1 MSDLL
6 QPWFERAQAQAP
18 ALPGARTPWLAGARR
33 RALERFM
40 AEGWPTTKH
49 KDWRH
54 TSLAFLQQQV
64 FDGTPGKS
72 SDPAAARFDVEAL
85 RQGQGGHW
93 MVFVDGRF
101 DARLSRIGALQD
113 GVRVAPL
120 AQVMAGGDERLQAVL
135 DEADEGG
142 SPAALNLAL
151 AADGAY
157 VELAARAS
165 LPEPLHL
172 VFITEG
178 AGTASFPRSI
188 VLLGQGASA
197 TIVEHY
203 VGHAEAPTLTNM
215 VMNGRLERD
224 ARLTHVKVQQEHEQ
238 AFHLASIDIRQDE
251 GSTYESHSI
260 SFGARLARNDIATR
274 FNGRR
279 CHALLNGLFYADGR
293 RHVDH
298 HTRIDHAQP
307 DSTSN
312 EFYRGI
318 LADTAQG
325 VFTGRIQ
332 VRQGADGTDA
342 VQRSDNLLLSRTA
355 RVTTQPELEI
365 YADDVKC
372 AHGATVGQIDEESLF
387 YLRSRGLS
395 EAHAHGVMTYA
406 FAAQALKRIALEP
419 MRRRVATTVRNLLP
433 GGRLLGDIS

>member
-1 MSDLL
+1 MSEVL
-6 QPWFERAQAQAP
+6 QTWFDRAQAQGP
-18 ALPGARTPWLAGARR
+18 SLPGARAPWLAKARQR
-33 RALERFM
+33 SLDRFM
-40 AEGWPTTKH
+40 AEGWPTTRN

-54 TSLAFLQQQV
+54 TSLAFLQQQK
-64 FDGTPGKS
+64 FDGSRGAPSG
-72 SDPAAARFDVEAL
+72 FDLEAL
-85 RQGQGGHW
+85 RQGQQGHW

-101 DARLSRIGALQD
+101 EAGLSRIGSLPE
-113 GVRVAPL
+113 GVRIVPL
-120 AQVMAGGDERLQAVL
+120 AQALAGDAGQLEASLGQAE
-135 DEADEGG
+135 DGG

-157 VELAARAS
+157 VELAARTS
-165 LPEPLHL
+165 LDEPLH
-172 VFITEG
+172 VVHIAAG
-178 AGTASFPRSI
+178 AGAASFPRSV

-197 TIVEHY
+197 TLVEHY
-203 VGHAEAPTLTNM
+203 LGSAGSFTLTNT
-215 VMNGRLERD
+215 VLRGRLERD
-224 ARLTHVKVQQEHEQ
+224 ARLTHLKVQQEHAE
-238 AFHLASIDIRQDE
+238 AFHLASVDIQQDE

-274 FNGRR
+274 FNGRH

-298 HTRIDHAQP
+298 HTCIDHAQP
-307 DSTSN
+307 DSTSH
-312 EFYRGI
+312 EYYRGI
-318 LADTAQG
+318 LSDSAQG

-342 VQRSDNLLLSRTA
+342 IQRSDNLLLSRTA
-355 RVTTQPELEI
+355 RVASQPELEI

-406 FAAQALKRIALEP
+406 FAAQALQRIALEP
-419 MRRRVATTVRNLLP
+419 MRRRVAATVRALLP
-433 GGRLLGDIS
+433 GGSLLGEIA

>member
-1 MSDLL
+1 MSELL
-6 QPWFERAQAQAP
+6 QSWSQRAQSAR
-18 ALPGARTPWLAGARR
+18 LPGSKLPWLAQARSQ
-33 RALERFM
+33 ALERFM
-40 AEGWPTTKH
+40 SEGWPTTRH
-49 KDWRH
+49 PDWRH

-64 FDGTPGKS
+64 FDGLPSASTTFELES
-72 SDPAAARFDVEAL
+72 L

-101 DARLSRIGALQD
+101 HAGLSRIGDLND
-113 GVRVAPL
+113 GIRIVPL
-120 AQVMAGGDERLQAVL
+120 AQALTSESAELEAVMGGAE
-135 DEADEGG
+135 EGG

-157 VELAARAS
+157 IDIPARTTLA
-165 LPEPLHL
+165 EPLHL
-172 VFITEG
+172 VFIA
-178 AGTASFPRSI
+178 AGNANASFPRNVV
-188 VLLGQGASA
+188 VLAEGAEA
-197 TIVEHY
+197 VLVEHY
-203 VGHAEAPTLTNM
+203 IGHAESATLTNS
-215 VMNGRLERD
+215 VMRGRL
-224 ARLTHVKVQQEHEQ
+224 AANSKLTHLKVQQEQPE
-238 AFHLASIDIRQDE
+238 AFHLSMVDMAQE
-251 GSTYESHSI
+251 TGSTYESHSI
-260 SFGARLARNDIATR
+260 SIGARLARNDIGTR
-274 FNGRR
+274 FNGTQ
-279 CHALLNGLFYADGR
+279 CHTLLNGLFYANNR

-307 DSTSN
+307 DSTSH

-318 LADTAQG
+318 LDDSAQG

-332 VRQGADGTDA
+332 VREGADGTDA

-406 FAAQALKRIALEP
+406 FAAQALKRISLEP
-419 MRRRVATTVRNLLP
+419 MRRRVAATVRDLLP
-433 GGRLLGDIS
+433 GGALLGDIL

>member
-1 MSDLL
+1 MSNML
-6 QPWFERAQAQAP
+6 QPWSQRAKAAS
-18 ALPGARTPWLAGARR
+18 LPGANMPWLAEARR
-33 RALERFM
+33 RALDRFM
-40 AEGWPTTKH
+40 SEGWPTTKH

-54 TSLAFLQQQV
+54 TSLAFMQQQA
-64 FDGTPGKS
+64 FDGKRGTS
-72 SDPAAARFDVEAL
+72 SGVDIEAL
-85 RQGQGGHW
+85 RQGQSGHW

-101 DARLSRIGALQD
+101 EAGLSRIGDLAD
-113 GVRVAPL
+113 GVRIAPL
-120 AQVMAGGDERLQAVL
+120 AQVITGGESRLEAVL
-135 DEADEGG
+135 GDAGEGG

-157 VELAARAS
+157 VELPARTS
-165 LPEPLHL
+165 LSEPLHL
-172 VFITEG
+172 VFIA
-178 AGTASFPRSI
+178 AGNATASFPRNI
-188 VLLGQGASA
+188 VLLGQGAEA
-197 TIVEHY
+197 AIVEHY
-203 VGHAEAPTLTNM
+203 IGYAEQATLTNT
-215 VMNGRLERD
+215 VMQGRLERE
-224 ARLTHVKVQQEHEQ
+224 ARLTHVKVQQEQAE
-238 AFHLASIDIRQDE
+238 AFHLAAIDIQQDE

-274 FNGRR
+274 FNGER
-279 CHALLNGLFYADGR
+279 CHTLLNGLFYADGR

-307 DSTSN
+307 NSTSH

-318 LADTAQG
+318 LDNSAQG

-332 VRQGADGTDA
+332 VRDGADGTDA
-342 VQRSDNLLLSRTA
+342 VQRSDNLLLSRMA

-395 EAHAHGVMTYA
+395 QAHAHGVMTYA

-419 MRRRVATTVRNLLP
+419 MRRRIASTVRNLLP
-433 GGRLLGDIS
+433 GGKLLGDIS

>member
-1 MSDLL
+1 MSELL
-6 QPWFERAQAQAP
+6 QPWRERAQAQTSG
-18 ALPGARTPWLAGARR
+18 LPGARMPWLAKARQN
-33 RALERFM
+33 ALDRFM
-40 AEGWPTTKH
+40 TEGWPTTKH
-49 KDWRH
+49 PDWRH
-54 TSLAFLQQQV
+54 TSLAYLQQQH
-64 FDGTPGKS
+64 FDGTPGKV
-72 SDPAAARFDVEAL
+72 AGFDFEAL

-101 DARLSRIGALQD
+101 EAGLSHMGELADGIRIT
-113 GVRVAPL
+113 PL
-120 AQVMAGGDERLQAVL
+120 AQALAGDSDRLEAVL
-135 DEADEGG
+135 GDADEGG

-157 VELAARAS
+157 IELPPRTALA
-165 LPEPLHL
+165 EPLHL
-172 VFITEG
+172 VFLAASER
-178 AGTASFPRSI
+178 TASFPRNV

-203 VGHAEAPTLTNM
+203 IGLGQTHTLTNT
-215 VMNGRLERD
+215 VLRGRLERD
-224 ARLTHVKVQQEHEQ
+224 AQLTHVKVQQEHAE
-238 AFHLASIDIRQDE
+238 AFHLASIDIQQDQ

-274 FNGRR
+274 FNGRH
-279 CHALLNGLFYADGR
+279 CHALLNGLFYADAR

-307 DSTSN
+307 DNTSH

-318 LADTAQG
+318 LADSAQG

-332 VRQGADGTDA
+332 VRDGADGTDA
-342 VQRSDNLLLSRTA
+342 IQRSDNLLLSRTA

-372 AHGATVGQIDEESLF
+372 AHGATVGQMDEESLF

-395 EAHAHGVMTYA
+395 EAHAHGVLTYA
-406 FAAQALKRIALEP
+406 FAAQALQRIALEP
-419 MRRRVATTVRNLLP
+419 MRRRVASTVRTLLP
-433 GGRLLGDIS
+433 GGALLGEIS

>member
-1 MSDLL
+1 MSELL
-6 QPWFERAQAQAP
+6 QPWSDRAKTAS
-18 ALPGARTPWLAGARR
+18 LPGASTPWLAQARQH
-33 RALERFM
+33 ALDRFM
-40 AEGWPTTKH
+40 TEGWPTTKH

-54 TSLAFLQQQV
+54 TSLAFMQQQA
-64 FDGTPGKS
+64 FDGQRGAS
-72 SDPAAARFDVEAL
+72 SSIDIEAL
-85 RQGQGGHW
+85 RQGQSGHW

-101 DARLSRIGALQD
+101 EAALSRIGDLAD
-113 GVRVAPL
+113 GVRLAPL
-120 AQVMAGGDERLQAVL
+120 AQVMSGGDAQLEAVL
-135 DEADEGG
+135 GDADEGG

-157 VELAARAS
+157 IELPARTS
-165 LPEPLHL
+165 LSEPLHL
-172 VFITEG
+172 VFVA
-178 AGTASFPRSI
+178 AGNGVASFPRNV
-188 VLLGQGASA
+188 VLLGQGAQA

-203 VGHAEAPTLTNM
+203 VGHAEQATLTNT
-215 VMNGRLERD
+215 VFRGRLERD

-238 AFHLASIDIRQDE
+238 AFHLANIDIQQDE
-251 GSTYESHSI
+251 GSTYESHSL

-274 FNGRR
+274 FNGQR
-279 CHALLNGLFYADGR
+279 CHTLLNGLFFADGR

-307 DSTSN
+307 NSTSH

-318 LADTAQG
+318 LQDTAQG

-332 VRQGADGTDA
+332 VREGADGTDA

-406 FAAQALKRIALEP
+406 FAAQALKRIAIEP
-419 MRRRVATTVRNLLP
+419 MRQRIAATVRNLLP
-433 GGRLLGDIS
+433 GGKLLGDIS

>member
-1 MSDLL
+1 MSELL
-6 QPWFERAQAQAP
+6 QHWSARVQAGASS
-18 ALPGARTPWLAGARR
+18 LPGARAPWLADLRQ
-33 RALERFM
+33 RALDRFM
-40 AEGWPTTKH
+40 TEGWPSTKH

-54 TSLAFLQQQV
+54 TSLAFLQQQT
-64 FDGTPGKS
+64 FDGKPGK
-72 SDPAAARFDVEAL
+72 AAGFSIDSL
-85 RQGQGGHW
+85 RQGQSGHW

-101 DARLSRIGALQD
+101 DAALSRIGDLAD
-113 GVRVAPL
+113 GVRIAPL
-120 AQVMAGGDERLQAVL
+120 AQVMSSAEPDL
-135 DEADEGG
+135 EAALGEAEEGG

-157 VELAARAS
+157 VEVPARVS
-165 LPEPLHL
+165 LSEPLHL
-172 VFITEG
+172 VFIA
-178 AGTASFPRSI
+178 AGNDTASFPRNV
-188 VLLGQGASA
+188 VLLGQGAQA
-197 TIVEHY
+197 TIIEHY
-203 VGHAEAPTLTNM
+203 IGVAEQVTLTNS
-215 VMNGRLERD
+215 VVRGRLERD
-224 ARLTHVKVQQEHEQ
+224 AKLTHLKVQQEQAE
-238 AFHLASIDIRQDE
+238 AFHLANIDIQQE
-251 GSTYESHSI
+251 QGSTYESHSI

-274 FNGRR
+274 FNGRQ
-279 CHALLNGLFYADGR
+279 CHALLNGLFYADSR

-307 DSTSN
+307 DSTSH

-318 LADTAQG
+318 LADAAQG

-332 VRQGADGTDA
+332 VREGADGTDA

-406 FAAQALKRIALEP
+406 FAAQALQRIAIEP

-433 GGRLLGDIS
+433 GGQLLGEIA